1 MWRLRH
7 AVRGIFLNSKG
18 EIPIIYA
25 TKDGYYKLPW
35 WGIEVDE
42 DMLVALEREM
52 MEEVGA
58 VVSHLSALGIV
69 IEFKSQSA
77 NLQISTVF
85 TGRISHLSSPPHYT
99 EQELLDGLTLLW
111 CTPSQAL
118 ELMISAKPTSYIG
131 KCIRLR
137 DIRILEFY
145 SILTCI

>member
-1 MWRLRH
+1 
-7 AVRGIFLNSKG
+7 
-18 EIPIIYA
+18 
-25 TKDGYYKLPW
+25 
-35 WGIEVDE
+35 
-42 DMLVALEREM
+42 MLVALEREM

-69 IEFKSQSA
+69 IEFKSQST

-118 ELMISAKPTSYIG
+118 ELMISAKQTSYIG

-145 SILTCI
+145 LSS